1 VKFGAL
7 VFSPLQRQT
16 FKDLHNDLGPVS
28 SRASLVPR
36 VDS

>member
-7 VFSPLQRQT
+7 VFFSASKQT
-16 FKDLHNDLGPVS
+16 FKDLHNDLS
-28 SRASLVPR
+28 SRASLVPS